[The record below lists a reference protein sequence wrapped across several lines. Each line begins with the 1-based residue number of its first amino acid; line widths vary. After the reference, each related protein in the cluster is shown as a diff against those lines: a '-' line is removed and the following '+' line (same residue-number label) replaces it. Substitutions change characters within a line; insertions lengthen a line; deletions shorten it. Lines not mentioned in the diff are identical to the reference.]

1 MTRPEPETP
10 LADTFDELPEPAPN
24 TALAG
29 VDPGPAHGAYRPGL
43 VSQMGLLIGRAL
55 PAGRTGLRLSGLARP
70 LAVSG
75 LKDGKADVKAL
86 GLKLRLHPE
95 DNLSEKRA
103 FLTPQCFDAAEL
115 SELRAAMGPGKTFI
129 DIGAGAGLHALVAAK
144 AGGPAARVIAVEPRS
159 ALRRRLA
166 YNARANGLENV
177 EISGAALSDYE
188 GESVMRLV
196 HGEGEAVRVTRLSTL
211 LDEMKVARLDVM
223 KIDTAGA
230 EASIL
235 APWFAETP
243 RERWPGLIIME
254 RSAGQSAENARDALF
269 LACQRGYTV
278 ERETRS
284 NAIVRLDVS

>member
-1 MTRPEPETP
+1 MPKP
-10 LADTFDELPEPAPN
+10 DTLPAEGFEELPEEAASS
-24 TALAG
+24 ALAEI
-29 VDPGPAHGAYRPGL
+29 DPGPVHGAYRPGL
-43 VSQMGLLIGRAL
+43 VSQMGLLIGRTL

-86 GLKLRLHPE
+86 GLKLRLHPK

-129 DIGAGAGLHALVAAK
+129 DIGAGAGLHVLVAAK

-188 GESVMRLV
+188 GETVKRLV
-196 HGEGEAVRVTRLSTL
+196 HGETEAVRVTRLSTL
-211 LDEMKVARLDVM
+211 LAEMKAARLHVL
-223 KIDTAGA
+223 KIDADGA
-230 EASIL
+230 ETAIL
-235 APWFAETP
+235 APWFAETA
-243 RERWPGLIIME
+243 RDSWPELVIMK
-254 RSAGQSAENARDALF
+254 RPALNPAESARDALF
-269 LACQRGYTV
+269 LACAKGYTV
-278 ERETRS
+278 ERETHT
-284 NAIVRLDVS
+284 NAILRLDIG